1 MTASRQGFI
10 AFDGSQTSEIAS
22 KYEPDLV
29 CVCGEAL
36 FDGSAED
43 GAFRFCRFVL
53 SINRSDVA
61 SDPTFDSVS
70 K

>member
-29 CVCGEAL
+29 CVGGEAL
-36 FDGSAED
+36 FDGSAD
-43 GAFRFCRFVL
+43 NGFSVVQVRFV
-53 SINRSDVA
+53 D
-61 SDPTFDSVS
+61 